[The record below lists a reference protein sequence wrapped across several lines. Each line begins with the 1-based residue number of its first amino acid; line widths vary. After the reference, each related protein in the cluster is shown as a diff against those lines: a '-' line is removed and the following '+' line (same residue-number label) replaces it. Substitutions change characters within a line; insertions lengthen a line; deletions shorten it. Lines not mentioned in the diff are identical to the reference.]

1 MTARVEAPTLNE
13 WLSQTLLHTGLDSLG
28 AQSLAEQMVT
38 ADLLGR
44 SSHGSALLPTYL
56 GSIESGS
63 ISKTSTWTLVNDR
76 DGSILIDLHHS
87 VGAVGLLELQTL
99 LVEKA
104 KNSGIAMGAIR
115 NASHIGALQVHL
127 LPYIERD
134 LVVLVSATNPAYRSM
149 AHPEGKRPVTTS
161 NPIAFGAPGS
171 SKPILVDISATTQS
185 NSYFQALHA
194 RGLRAP
200 GPWLK
205 DSEGRTTDEPS
216 VLLEEPP
223 GTVLP
228 IGAPDLAY
236 KGFAVSLFAEI
247 FALALSGGGRTNV
260 HAPDSESVFVMVIDP
275 EAVGGLA
282 FLHDEIDALLE
293 TTRESGAVGDHEP
306 RLPGERALQMRK
318 EQNALG
324 IELPVN
330 VIRELEAVGERFQN
344 PFPTLASTM
353 QTR

>member
-1 MTARVEAPTLNE
+1 MTARVEVSSLTK
-13 WLSQTLLHTGLDSLG
+13 WLRETLLRTGLDSLG
-28 AQSLAEQMVT
+28 AQALAEQMVT

-44 SSHGSALLPTYL
+44 SSHGSALLPMYL
-56 GSIESGS
+56 RSIESGR
-63 ISKTSTWTLVNDR
+63 ISKTSRWTFINDR

-104 KNSGIAMGAIR
+104 KRSGIAMGAIR

-127 LPYIERD
+127 LPYIEQD

-185 NSYFQALHA
+185 NSYFQALHVQ
-194 RGLRAP
+194 GLRAP

-205 DSEGRTTDEPS
+205 DSEGRTTDEPR
-216 VLLEEPP
+216 VLLEDPP

-236 KGFAVSLFAEI
+236 KGFALSLFAEI

-260 HAPDSESVFVMVIDP
+260 HASDSESVFVMVIDP

-282 FLHDEIDALLE
+282 FLHGEINALLK
-293 TTRESGAVGDHEP
+293 TTHNSGPLGDHEP

-324 IELPVN
+324 IALPVN
-330 VIRELEAVGERFQN
+330 VIEELEATGERVQN
-344 PFPTLASTM
+344 PFPTPA
-353 QTR
+353 